1 MAWSA
6 AVRLKS
12 IWKSQIDIN
21 LKKQFFNSTIISV
34 LLYGCETWSLTKGLN
49 KRLDGTYT
57 KLLRYITN
65 ISWKEKIKNEILYSG
80 W

>member
-1 MAWSA
+1 LAWSA